1 MTCRDRGDE
10 MGRRKNYSDMSLT
23 ERIGLVERI
32 YVVYPRLQA
41 IVNRITER
49 HELSKLSGEPT
60 GFFVT
65 GPPGV
70 GKTTLLRHYLG
81 LHPRSRNEEG
91 LRVPVLTCTTPRPAT
106 AKSLAGMLLH
116 NLGDP
121 AATRGTTIGQT
132 IRLYKLMEKCQVE
145 FLILDEFQH
154 FIDMESQRILL
165 NVSDWLK
172 NLLDETHLPMLLMGL
187 PHSDDVLAANPQLER
202 RFSSRQRLEPFG
214 CKTAGEWNEF
224 RSLLARVDE
233 LLPLN
238 QSSHLAD
245 ESMAM
250 RLFYASRGVISSV
263 MKIVRRATLL
273 AIKGMKE
280 SLSMELLSLAYKEE
294 LEGKSR
300 ARSNPF
306 DRQIRWSDIEAEEF
320 ASVQRTVG
328 AAGRRLRRKKR

>member
-1 MTCRDRGDE
+1 
-10 MGRRKNYSDMSLT
+10 MGRRKDYSDMSLA

-32 YVVYPRLQA
+32 YIVYPRLQA
-41 IVNRITER
+41 ILDRITER
-49 HELSKLSGEPT
+49 HEFSRISGEST

-91 LRVPVLTCTTPRPAT
+91 LRVPVLTCATPRPAT
-106 AKSLAGMLLH
+106 AKSLAAMLLY

-121 AATRGTTIGQT
+121 AASKGTTIGQT
-132 IRLYKLMEKCQVE
+132 IRLYKLVEKCQVE

-187 PHSDDVLAANPQLER
+187 PHSDEVLAANPQLER
-202 RFSSRQRLEPFG
+202 RFSSRQKLEPFS
-214 CKTAGEWNEF
+214 CKTTEEWNEF

-250 RLFYASRGVISSV
+250 RLFYASRGVISSI
-263 MKIVRRATLL
+263 MRIVRRATLL
-273 AIKGMKE
+273 AIKGRNE
-280 SLSMELLSLAYKEE
+280 RLSMQLLSVAYKEE

-300 ARSNPF
+300 PRPNPF
-306 DRQIRWSDIEAEEF
+306 DRQISWSDIEAEEF
-320 ASVQRTVG
+320 ASFQRTIG
-328 AAGRRLRRKKR
+328 GTNRRLKGKK